1 MNLSSTEI
9 QIRATGLAFLSDH
22 DGVITQV
29 ISDGLGLTGL
39 IPGESVTSIVHDDSR
54 GKAAEF
60 LRLLREEQTAFDWE
74 LTVAVAGQLNALHFT
89 GARIDDRF
97 LIVAA
102 KSTIGMASFL
112 EELAQ
117 LDPVDSH
124 IHSVL
129 AALAAQAR
137 ARANVD
143 VDYYDELT
151 RLNNELAT
159 AQRELARKNA
169 ELARLNEQ
177 KNQFLGIAAHDL
189 RNPLDVILTYSMFVL
204 NEARDSL
211 DPEHLDFIERIRN
224 SSQFMLD
231 LVNDLLDVSRIE
243 AGKLELDLSEVD
255 LLALIKRNVALN
267 QTLAERKQIRIK
279 LVKDQHEIPRVRVDV
294 SKIEQVLNNLI
305 GNAVKFSPTGSQ
317 VEVAIESSEKEILV
331 SIQDEGQ
338 GINTDELERLFRPF
352 ERGQAQPIQGQKGA
366 GLGLAISKRIIE
378 GHGGK
383 VWAENLLEKGAKFVF
398 SLPVS

>member
-1 MNLSSTEI
+1 
-9 QIRATGLAFLSDH
+9 
-22 DGVITQV
+22 
-29 ISDGLGLTGL
+29 
-39 IPGESVTSIVHDDSR
+39 
-54 GKAAEF
+54 
-60 LRLLREEQTAFDWE
+60 
-74 LTVAVAGQLNALHFT
+74 
-89 GARIDDRF
+89 
-97 LIVAA
+97 
-102 KSTIGMASFL
+102 
-112 EELAQ
+112 
-117 LDPVDSH
+117 
-124 IHSVL
+124 
-129 AALAAQAR
+129 
-137 ARANVD
+137 
-143 VDYYDELT
+143 
-151 RLNNELAT
+151 
-159 AQRELARKNA
+159 
-169 ELARLNEQ
+169 
-177 KNQFLGIAAHDL
+177 
-189 RNPLDVILTYSMFVL
+189 
-204 NEARDSL
+204 
-211 DPEHLDFIERIRN
+211 
-224 SSQFMLD
+224 MLD

-366 GLGLAISKRIIE
+366 GLGLAISKRIVE

>member
-1 MNLSSTEI
+1 
-9 QIRATGLAFLSDH
+9 
-22 DGVITQV
+22 
-29 ISDGLGLTGL
+29 
-39 IPGESVTSIVHDDSR
+39 
-54 GKAAEF
+54 
-60 LRLLREEQTAFDWE
+60 
-74 LTVAVAGQLNALHFT
+74 
-89 GARIDDRF
+89 
-97 LIVAA
+97 
-102 KSTIGMASFL
+102 
-112 EELAQ
+112 
-117 LDPVDSH
+117 
-124 IHSVL
+124 
-129 AALAAQAR
+129 
-137 ARANVD
+137 
-143 VDYYDELT
+143 
-151 RLNNELAT
+151 LNNELAT